1 MLNKVHLIGNL
12 GNDPELK
19 EFESGQKVATFSLA
33 TIEKWKNKQSGEV
46 ETKTTWHNIVVWGK
60 VAETVHKYLKKGNK
74 IYIDGKIENSSY
86 EDKDGIKKYK
96 SEIILNSF
104 SFLEKQTT
112 ENTGNNFDNNQDDDL
127 PF

>member
-1 MLNKVHLIGNL
+1 MKIMLNKVHLIGNL

-74 IYIDGKIENSSY
+74 IYIDGKI
-86 EDKDGIKKYK
+86 
-96 SEIILNSF
+96 
-104 SFLEKQTT
+104 
-112 ENTGNNFDNNQDDDL
+112 
-127 PF
+127 